1 MNAIFKARRLN
12 IAASVVLLAI
22 VGWLGHGFL
31 QHRRDDDRRGLA
43 LQVARQQVLDL
54 TTLDKSNVNA
64 KLHAMGARTTG
75 DFARQL
81 QGMSKSFASAVDT
94 SKLTAKG
101 TIDAAAVSSYTP
113 KAASILVATTA
124 RVRNAQQPKATQRSY
139 RMRVH
144 LTWTDGKWLID
155 AMEFVT

>member
-1 MNAIFKARRLN
+1 
-12 IAASVVLLAI
+12 
-22 VGWLGHGFL
+22 
-31 QHRRDDDRRGLA
+31 
-43 LQVARQQVLDL
+43 
-54 TTLDKSNVNA
+54 
-64 KLHAMGARTTG
+64 
-75 DFARQL
+75 
-81 QGMSKSFASAVDT
+81 MSKSFASAVDT

-124 RVRNAQQPKATQRSY
+124 QVRNAQQPKATQRSY